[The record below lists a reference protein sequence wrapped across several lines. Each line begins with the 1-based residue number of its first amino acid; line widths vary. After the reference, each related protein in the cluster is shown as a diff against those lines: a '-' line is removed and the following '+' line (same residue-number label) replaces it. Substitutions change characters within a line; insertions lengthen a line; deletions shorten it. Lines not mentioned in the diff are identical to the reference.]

1 MAGHFMRVVRGNF
14 DQAVRTINRIVQS
27 DPQRV
32 ILRGRPFHEKP
43 WQRRRREADESRRR
57 RRNVTLYSNLRVILA
72 RKARG
77 F

>member
-1 MAGHFMRVVRGNF
+1 MRVVRGNF
-14 DQAVRTINRIVQS
+14 DQAVRQINRVVQS

-32 ILRGRPFHEKP
+32 IHRTRPFHEKP
-43 WQRRRREADESRRR
+43 WQRRRREAEQGHRKRQ
-57 RRNVTLYSNLRVILA
+57 NAKLFANLHVILA